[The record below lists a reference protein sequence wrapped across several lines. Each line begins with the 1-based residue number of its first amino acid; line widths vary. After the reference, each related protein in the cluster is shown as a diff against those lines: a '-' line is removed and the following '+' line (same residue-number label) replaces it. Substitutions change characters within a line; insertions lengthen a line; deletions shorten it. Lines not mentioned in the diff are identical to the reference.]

1 MELEGYRTI
10 QGYECLSSCIM
21 NFFCYEGYDLR
32 PYDIPMIGNGFGM
45 RYLEVNGIPE
55 IHTDIY
61 ESNFCFLDR
70 CGLVYQLGT
79 LDASDAVLFLKQN
92 FAENRRIVL
101 RVNSCGLFYNKAFH
115 GGTVVP
121 HFINLI
127 GISEDGSEIKISD
140 GCAPTYQ
147 ESVFEDWINTDD
159 LIDVWSDMEFGYLWL
174 DFATDQGICV
184 QQYDRKHLFYQGM
197 KRNAL
202 TFGNQLTGRG
212 ICAIPR
218 FQKKLECKLKNTEQL
233 PQAEMAYAICNRIR
247 IGGMLSLKKIL
258 SFYFMD
264 NVEDA
269 ELLNGYKKSV
279 ELWDTVSLLFIKFAV
294 SKSERNFV
302 GIQNVFQEIY
312 ELECFCSKEILKKG
326 TGKRSGR
333 NAT

>member
-1 MELEGYRTI
+1 M
-10 QGYECLSSCIM
+10 
-21 NFFCYEGYDLR
+21 
-32 PYDIPMIGNGFGM
+32 
-45 RYLEVNGIPE
+45 
-55 IHTDIY
+55 
-61 ESNFCFLDR
+61 
-70 CGLVYQLGT
+70 
-79 LDASDAVLFLKQN
+79 
-92 FAENRRIVL
+92 
-101 RVNSCGLFYNKAFH
+101 
-115 GGTVVP
+115 VP

-127 GISEDGSEIKISD
+127 GISEDGSKIKISD

-184 QQYDRKHLFYQGM
+184 QPYDRKHLFYQGM

-258 SFYFMD
+258 SFYFVD

-269 ELLNGYKKSV
+269 KLLNHYKKSV